1 VSGPG
6 PDAIGASEAAGAADA
21 KHQLRRVMGFWDVL
35 LFCIAAVLGPRWI
48 AAAARNGPSSISL
61 WVLAA
66 ALFFVPTAYIIVELS
81 TRFPEEGGLYVWTK
95 LAFGDFHGFIA
106 GWTYWIYTFFY
117 FPGLLIASV
126 AMSAY
131 VGGAGF
137 ARLAQD
143 RAFLLGGSF
152 VMLALAVWLNIIGL
166 QVGKWLQNAGGVGTY
181 VPLLMIVGA
190 ALLLWSRQGSVTHF
204 SWAAL
209 SPHWNWDT
217 VNFWPQLA
225 FAFAGLE
232 LVSAMSEEV
241 KNPQRTF
248 PRAIFA
254 SGALIAL
261 MYIAGTVAVLV
272 MLPSE
277 TVDPKSGVFQAITQG
292 SAVLR
297 MAAVGVI
304 AALLVTVGNA
314 GGVGT
319 TVAGVARIPFIVGID
334 RYMPAAFGKIHPR
347 WKTPY
352 FSILVQAAVSSV
364 ILLLAQI
371 NDNTRGA
378 YQILVDAAT
387 ILYFIPFIYMYAAA
401 IKLYARADRRENR
414 AAILVPGG
422 RAGICI
428 AGGLGLLVVAVGI
441 VLSFVPPGDTSSKIL
456 FETKLV
462 AGTVLSI
469 LLGLVLYYRGA
480 RQRVADR
487 AGR

>member
-1 VSGPG
+1 
-6 PDAIGASEAAGAADA
+6 
-21 KHQLRRVMGFWDVL
+21 
-35 LFCIAAVLGPRWI
+35 
-48 AAAARNGPSSISL
+48 
-61 WVLAA
+61 
-66 ALFFVPTAYIIVELS
+66 
-81 TRFPEEGGLYVWTK
+81 
-95 LAFGDFHGFIA
+95 
-106 GWTYWIYTFFY
+106 
-117 FPGLLIASV
+117 
-126 AMSAY
+126 
-131 VGGAGF
+131 
-137 ARLAQD
+137 
-143 RAFLLGGSF
+143 
-152 VMLALAVWLNIIGL
+152 
-166 QVGKWLQNAGGVGTY
+166 
-181 VPLLMIVGA
+181 
-190 ALLLWSRQGSVTHF
+190 
-204 SWAAL
+204 
-209 SPHWNWDT
+209 

-277 TVDPKSGVFQAITQG
+277 TVDPKSGVFQAITEG